1 MTDTT
6 TPQTQISGRDINQV
20 RQILTNEMGLT
31 RETIRDIAQHL
42 IEREA
47 EKTVN
52 AMLANGVLD
61 KLVEKAVNNKLSA
74 NRYERDALGRLISTA
89 AAEQVKGWL
98 AANLQFKGTPAD
110 QPD

>member
-61 KLVEKAVNNKLSA
+61 KLVEKAVNKKLSA
-74 NRYERDALGRLISTA
+74 NRYERDALGRLIRTA